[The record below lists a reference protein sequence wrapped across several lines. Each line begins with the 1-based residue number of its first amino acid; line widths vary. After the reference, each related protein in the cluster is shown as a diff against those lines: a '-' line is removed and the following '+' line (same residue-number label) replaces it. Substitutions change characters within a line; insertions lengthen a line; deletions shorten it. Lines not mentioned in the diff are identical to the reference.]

1 MKGKTKGDKSF
12 VSYLYIILYLK
23 IVCGQN
29 VNYARLYKILNVRMN
44 ECVYWKT
51 FHKFSMII
59 ELRSIN
65 RLNK

>member
-1 MKGKTKGDKSF
+1 M
-12 VSYLYIILYLK
+12 